1 MSKHAVVGLAHS
13 LRPEAARH
21 GVGVTAVCPGPV
33 ETPLLD
39 EIGRTPGVSVRRYLT
54 ASAGKPLAPAKL
66 ADLVVDAVRHDRAL
80 VTPGRAGL
88 LWRLNRMFPNAV
100 AKLIAR
106 GMRDE
111 LAAAGVRTPT

>member
-1 MSKHAVVGLAHS
+1 M
-13 LRPEAARH
+13 
-21 GVGVTAVCPGPV
+21 
-33 ETPLLD
+33 
-39 EIGRTPGVSVRRYLT
+39 
-54 ASAGKPLAPAKL
+54 APAKL
-66 ADLVVDAVRHDRAL
+66 ADMVVDAVRRDRAL

-111 LAAAGVRTPT
+111 LAAAGVRTAT